1 MAASLAP
8 LGDNNVGADLERL
21 PGLVKVSCLDDEARS
36 GLVHPL
42 GKRGRV
48 AHRQHYGSGP
58 VAQDLLENGGLE
70 RPSDKADTPWFLG
83 LAESELDLLLAPLE
97 TLRRPGRLFAA
108 PADKSEAASVAYGGG
123 QGPPAE
129 PFMGAS
135 TMGCSTDRRSVNA
148 VRKVMAD
155 YPPIHAG

>member
-1 MAASLAP
+1 VAASLAP
-8 LGDNNVGADLERL
+8 LGDNNVGTDVERL

-36 GLVHPL
+36 GLAHPL

-58 VAQDLLENGGLE
+58 VAQYLLENGRLE

-123 QGPPAE
+123 QGPPGRA
-129 PFMGAS
+129 
-135 TMGCSTDRRSVNA
+135 
-148 VRKVMAD
+148 
-155 YPPIHAG
+155 IHGRQHYGVLD